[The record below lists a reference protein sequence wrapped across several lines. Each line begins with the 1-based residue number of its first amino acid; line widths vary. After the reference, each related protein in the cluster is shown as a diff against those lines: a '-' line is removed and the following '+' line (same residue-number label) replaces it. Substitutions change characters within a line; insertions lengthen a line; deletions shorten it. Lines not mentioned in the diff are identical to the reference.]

1 MGIDSSWF
9 DLSHLRVDSFPSYVI
24 ALGAPALDAV
34 IPLIPSESAIIA
46 LGVATSGTTDPR
58 LFVLVGLAAVG
69 AFLGDNLCYLIGHRY
84 SPWID
89 RKVFSSVKGRA
100 RRTWAEEK
108 LGRYGFGIIL
118 VCRFIPG
125 GRTAVT
131 LTCGATQFNRRQFV
145 VATATSAV
153 IWASYAFFLG
163 RLGGKA
169 FEGRSWLGLVVA
181 LGVALVVSGLIEV
194 IRRLRSLRRGPAD
207 PKGS

>member
-1 MGIDSSWF
+1 MVNSSWF

-24 ALGAPALDAV
+24 ALVAPALDAV

-46 LGVATSGTTDPR
+46 LGVATSGDSDPR
-58 LFVLVGLAAVG
+58 LYLLVGLAAVG
-69 AFLGDNLCYLIGHRY
+69 AFLGDNLCYFIGLRY

-89 RKVFSSVKGRA
+89 RKVFSSTKGRA
-100 RRTWAEEK
+100 RRAWAEQK
-108 LGRYGFGIIL
+108 LDRFGFGIIL

-131 LTCGATQFNRRQFV
+131 LTCGVTHFNRRQFV
-145 VATATSAV
+145 VATAISAV

-163 RLGGKA
+163 RIGGKA

-194 IRRLRSLRRGPAD
+194 VRRLRRRQRTSAD
-207 PKGS
+207 PE

>member
-1 MGIDSSWF
+1 MANSSWF
-9 DLSHLRVDSFPSYVI
+9 DLSHLQVDSFPSYVI
-24 ALGAPALDAV
+24 AVVAPALDAV

-46 LGVATSGTTDPR
+46 LGVATSGESDPR
-58 LFVLVGLAAVG
+58 LYLLVGLAAVG
-69 AFLGDNLCYLIGHRY
+69 AFLGDNLCYFIGLHY

-89 RKVFSSVKGRA
+89 RKLFSSTKGRA

-108 LGRYGFGIIL
+108 LSRFGFGIIL

-131 LTCGATQFNRRQFV
+131 LTCGATHFYRRQFV
-145 VATATSAV
+145 VATAISAV

-163 RLGGKA
+163 RIGGKA

-181 LGVALVVSGLIEV
+181 LGVALVVSGVIEV
-194 IRRLRSLRRGPAD
+194 VRRLRRRHRSSAD
-207 PKGS
+207 PEAP